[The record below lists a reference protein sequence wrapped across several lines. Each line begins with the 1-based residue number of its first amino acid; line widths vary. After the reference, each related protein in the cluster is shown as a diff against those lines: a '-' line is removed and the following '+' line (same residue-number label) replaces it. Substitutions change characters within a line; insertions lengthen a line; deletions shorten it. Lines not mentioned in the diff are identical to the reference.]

1 MTVVRKFSLSYDG
14 AEDRIAWDAEDV
26 AGGAT
31 RVWLTQRFCREFV
44 AALLPRLPK
53 PAAGDVAPE
62 HEATVQGWEQAAA
75 MTHFGKT
82 PGVKVTPESTAGLV
96 RAGHIS
102 PKRTGMT
109 LAFDFG
115 ADQQRSIDLDVAA
128 TRQMLRVM
136 YDLHVAAGWPTD
148 VWPTWITGPG
158 ATETASALN

>member
-1 MTVVRKFSLSYDG
+1 MAKVHKFSLSYDG

-26 AGGAT
+26 DGGST

-44 AALLPRLPK
+44 AALVPRLPK

-82 PGVKVTPESTAGLV
+82 PGVKVTPESATGLV
-96 RAGHIS
+96 RAGHIT
-102 PKRTGMT
+102 PKPAGVG

-115 ADQQRSIDLDVAA
+115 VDQQRTIDLDVPAV
-128 TRQMLRVM
+128 RQMLSVM
-136 YDLHVAAGWPTD
+136 YDLHVAADWPTD
-148 VWPTWITGPG
+148 FWPPWITGSG
-158 ATETASALN
+158 ATEAASALN